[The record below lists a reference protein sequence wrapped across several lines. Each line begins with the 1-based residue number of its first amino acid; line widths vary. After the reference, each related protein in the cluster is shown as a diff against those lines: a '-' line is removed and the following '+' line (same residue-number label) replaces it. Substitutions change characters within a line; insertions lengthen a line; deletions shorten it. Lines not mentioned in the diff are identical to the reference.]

1 MDIKKS
7 DSPLFSGGTPSITKQ
22 TSASQNQTN
31 PQLNSGNLKVD
42 SNGQIRIGQQIELL
56 VLKITTSEALLQI
69 AGSKQQVHTA
79 DKALL
84 QVGQQL
90 KAQITATEPLLQ
102 LKILSQPAA
111 SQSIINATLRQIMP
125 IQQTLTGLLES
136 IQLLTK
142 ANVLTDSPAALT
154 QAARRFSQS
163 LPPMEAFKEANILP
177 EILKKSGLFTEHMLA
192 HQLKNA
198 HQPLAFPNNDLKI
211 ALLRLAAQIRSLQ
224 TESRTPPQSDTTST
238 TAKQRTGLE
247 PGNQSV
253 THGKQQTQQAAT
265 TKPTAA
271 NQNSQLIHNQQFVD
285 KLLHQTEGVL
295 ARLQTLQL
303 QHAQTHEQDRPAW
316 SFELPVRTNNSLD
329 HIKIHIEQDD
339 ETKNKN
345 YIIPWKAIL
354 KFNIEELGA
363 IQAHVTLQGSK
374 VSVNFWTE
382 NTQISRLFSEHFNLL
397 HAQFDKAGLE
407 TGQLNCRC
415 DKAPQQTLRS
425 HGPLIDET
433 I

>member
-1 MDIKKS
+1 MDIKKP

-22 TSASQNQTN
+22 PSASQNQAN
-31 PQLNSGNLKVD
+31 PQLNSGNLKLD
-42 SNGQIRIGQQIELL
+42 HHGQIKVGQHIELL
-56 VLKITTSEALLQI
+56 VIKITTSEALLQI
-69 AGSKQQVHTA
+69 LGSKQQVHTT

-84 QVGQQL
+84 QIGQQL
-90 KAQITATEPLLQ
+90 KAQITATEPLLH

-111 SQSIINATLRQIMP
+111 SQSIINSTLRQIMP
-125 IQQTLTGLLES
+125 MQQSLKGLLES

-154 QAARRFSQS
+154 QAAKRFSQS
-163 LPPMEAFKEANILP
+163 LPPMEAYKEANILP

-192 HQLKNA
+192 HQLKNTS
-198 HQPLAFPNNDLKI
+198 QSLAFPNNDLKI
-211 ALLRLAAQIRSLQ
+211 ALLRLADQIRNLQ
-224 TESRTPPQSDTTST
+224 TESRTTSQPNIT
-238 TAKQRTGLE
+238 NQRTGLE
-247 PGNQSV
+247 PGYPPV
-253 THGKQQTQQAAT
+253 THGKQHTQQAAT

-329 HIKIHIEQDD
+329 HIKIYIEQDN

-345 YIIPWKAIL
+345 YTIPWKVIL

-382 NTQISRLFSEHFNLL
+382 NLQTSRLFAEYFNLL
-397 HAQFDKAGLE
+397 HTQFDKAGLE

-425 HGPLIDET
+425 HSPLIDET